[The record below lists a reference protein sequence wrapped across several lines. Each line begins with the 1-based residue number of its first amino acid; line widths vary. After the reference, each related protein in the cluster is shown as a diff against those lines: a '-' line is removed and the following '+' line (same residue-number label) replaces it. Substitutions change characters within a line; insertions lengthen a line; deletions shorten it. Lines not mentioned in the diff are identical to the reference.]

1 MKYLKGIIKHTMY
14 WLYMIG
20 YIAVIGVVF
29 MMIADVV

>member
-1 MKYLKGIIKHTMY
+1 MKYLKDIIKQTMY